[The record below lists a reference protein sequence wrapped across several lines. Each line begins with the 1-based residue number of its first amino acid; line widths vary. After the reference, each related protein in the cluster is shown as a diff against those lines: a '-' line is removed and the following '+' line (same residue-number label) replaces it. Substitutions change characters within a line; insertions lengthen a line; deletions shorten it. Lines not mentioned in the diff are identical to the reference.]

1 MPSCRILCLVCQMIL
16 NRVNNSVN
24 GSLLFTQQGQM
35 GLSFQGPKGDKVS
48 ASLLVRTTALSRI
61 GFCLWTRLI
70 TGPRL
75 RMVSQKR
82 AARIHCA
89 DLCWSDLQI
98 QQAVN
103 PVLCTWR
110 SSSTFADST
119 KPDLF
124 VTGSS
129 LGLGCRQHNGINP
142 AKTRSVLPG
151 LGGREP
157 CGRMRQSRQPPL
169 SRGSQ
174 WWVLILQGSLHHC
187 PGTRLMKPA
196 RRAKWGFLGL
206 W

>member
-1 MPSCRILCLVCQMIL
+1 MTDIAYTDHNFLGNILVVGGQSTALNMPSCRILCLVCQMIL

-89 DLCWSDLQI
+89 GLCGSD
-98 QQAVN
+98 
-103 PVLCTWR
+103 CR
-110 SSSTFADST
+110 SSRLLIQFSARGVQAARSQTARSQTF
-119 KPDLF
+119 
-124 VTGSS
+124 
-129 LGLGCRQHNGINP
+129 
-142 AKTRSVLPG
+142 
-151 LGGREP
+151 
-157 CGRMRQSRQPPL
+157 L
-169 SRGSQ
+169 S
-174 WWVLILQGSLHHC
+174 QG
-187 PGTRLMKPA
+187 PV
-196 RRAKWGFLGL
+196 
-206 W
+206 